1 MSFFAISEDVP
12 ATDAPLGARDVA
24 VIVVSGELDFGASPR
39 LRARVFTHIDSGRRH
54 LVLDLS
60 DVTFID
66 STAIGVLVGALERL
80 RETGGG
86 SLRVVCA
93 EGNARVLRIFDIA
106 GVATLLEVHSSRE
119 EALRALERARSVQRR
134 TRVDTLA

>member
-1 MSFFAISEDVP
+1 MSLFAITEDVP
-12 ATDAPLGARDVA
+12 AADAQLGYDAA

-39 LRARVFTHIDSGRRH
+39 LRARVFTHIGSGRRH

-66 STAIGVLVGALERL
+66 STAIGVLVGALGRL
-80 RETGGG
+80 REAGGG

-93 EGNARVLRIFDIA
+93 EANARVLRIFDIA

-119 EALRALERARSVQRR
+119 DALRALERARSVHAQPRL
-134 TRVDTLA
+134 DTLA